1 MNDIEKRKLADQAD
15 MIVNGYA
22 YTHTAQDFRVC
33 NLNSEHC
40 AVFSPT
46 CEMLET
52 NMDNIELH
60 IARSYLLKN
69 EYKIAGY
76 YLYFTSHCT
85 IEAMHVHA
93 SDRHLT
99 ESGSAK
105 FFVKGNGDTVVQNR
119 GILTDREI
127 SKIQAF
133 IRMNYQEMYL
143 AWAAYSDNSF
153 YRG

>member
-1 MNDIEKRKLADQAD
+1 MNDIEKRKLADQTD

-69 EYKIAGY
+69 LELLEG
-76 YLYFTSHCT
+76 
-85 IEAMHVHA
+85 
-93 SDRHLT
+93 
-99 ESGSAK
+99 
-105 FFVKGNGDTVVQNR
+105 
-119 GILTDREI
+119 
-127 SKIQAF
+127 
-133 IRMNYQEMYL
+133 
-143 AWAAYSDNSF
+143 
-153 YRG
+153 

>member
-1 MNDIEKRKLADQAD
+1 MPK
-15 MIVNGYA
+15 Y
-22 YTHTAQDFRVC
+22 Y
-33 NLNSEHC
+33 
-40 AVFSPT
+40 
-46 CEMLET
+46 
-52 NMDNIELH
+52 
-60 IARSYLLKN
+60 

-127 SKIQAF
+127 SKNSGVHSHELSRNVPRLGSIQ
-133 IRMNYQEMYL
+133 R
-143 AWAAYSDNSF
+143 
-153 YRG
+153 

>member
-52 NMDNIELH
+52 NMH

-69 EYKIAGY
+69 LELLEG
-76 YLYFTSHCT
+76 
-85 IEAMHVHA
+85 
-93 SDRHLT
+93 
-99 ESGSAK
+99 
-105 FFVKGNGDTVVQNR
+105 
-119 GILTDREI
+119 
-127 SKIQAF
+127 
-133 IRMNYQEMYL
+133 
-143 AWAAYSDNSF
+143 
-153 YRG
+153 

>member
-60 IARSYLLKN
+60 IARHTDKV
-69 EYKIAGY
+69 A
-76 YLYFTSHCT
+76 FTMFGQRIGLFTKSN
-85 IEAMHVHA
+85 HA
-93 SDRHLT
+93 QP
-99 ESGSAK
+99 ESSLS
-105 FFVKGNGDTVVQNR
+105 V
-119 GILTDREI
+119 I
-127 SKIQAF
+127 
-133 IRMNYQEMYL
+133 
-143 AWAAYSDNSF
+143 
-153 YRG
+153 